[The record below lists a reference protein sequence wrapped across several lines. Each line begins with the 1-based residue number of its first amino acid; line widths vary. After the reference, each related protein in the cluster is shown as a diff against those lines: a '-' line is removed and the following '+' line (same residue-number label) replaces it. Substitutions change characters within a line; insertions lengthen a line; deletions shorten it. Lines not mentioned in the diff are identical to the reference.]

1 MKTYKK
7 RDMET
12 SVTFKA
18 IYTEISV
25 TTSGKEKLLHGRNI
39 RKHDKRKH
47 KT

>member
-25 TTSGKEKLLHGRNI
+25 TSGKEKLLHGRNI
-39 RKHDKRKH
+39 RKHDKSKH